1 MLMNV
6 SVDYLISDAEFE
18 EDSNYIKSIIKR
30 GFSFSQRQVK
40 DIWGETQPNLNETE
54 NRLVRLT

>member
-30 GFSFSQRQVK
+30 GFSFSQGQVK